1 MSLQRKQLITDR
13 LQTILLLLIHS
24 AAGIYSAL
32 YCCSFLYALYI
43 STVHITPPLLHNIF
57 NYTLKVFTVVCGI
70 ICIYVDD
77 AVIEKE
83 GSVRLVG
90 GPQPHEGLVEMFL
103 FGQWGT
109 VCRPNHSY
117 KWTLSNANT
126 ICQHLGYAGAAAAL
140 SRAMYAFQKGSGPMW
155 YLNVEDCAGN
165 KVNLTQCSRSV
176 RSGLCPE
183 NEVVGVICTGRLCQC
198 QLII

>member
-1 MSLQRKQLITDR
+1 MCWD
-13 LQTILLLLIHS
+13 
-24 AAGIYSAL
+24 Y
-32 YCCSFLYALYI
+32 F
-43 STVHITPPLLHNIF
+43 
-57 NYTLKVFTVVCGI
+57 
-70 ICIYVDD
+70 YVGD

-90 GPQPHEGLVEMFL
+90 GAQPHEGLVEMFL

-109 VCRPNHSY
+109 LCRPNYRY

-140 SRAMYAFQKGSGPMW
+140 SRAIYAFQKGIGPMW
-155 YLNVEDCAGN
+155 YLNVEDCVGN

-176 RSGLCPE
+176 SVGLCPE
-183 NEVVGVICTGRLCQC
+183 NEVVGVICTGRLCQY
-198 QLII
+198 IIYSNCMLTVMCTGSNL

>member
-1 MSLQRKQLITDR
+1 MSLQHKQLITDR
-13 LQTILLLLIHS
+13 LQIILLLLNHS
-24 AAGIYSAL
+24 AAGLYIEL
-32 YCCSFLYALYI
+32 YCCPLLYTLYI
-43 STVHITPPLLHNIF
+43 STVHITLPWLHNISIQLHF
-57 NYTLKVFTVVCGI
+57 KGI
-70 ICIYVDD
+70 HSCLWDYFYVGD

-90 GPQPHEGLVEMFL
+90 GAQRHEGLVEVFL

-109 VCRPNHSY
+109 LCRPNY
-117 KWTLSNANT
+117 RYIWTLSNAST

-140 SRAMYAFQKGSGPMW
+140 SRAIYVFQKGSGAMW
-155 YLNVEDCAGN
+155 YLNVEDCVGN

-183 NEVVGVICTGRLCQC
+183 NEVVGVICTGRLCQ
-198 QLII
+198 